1 MSLTT
6 NQRNTIQTW
15 LAAADT
21 KIDTY
26 EATFFAAN
34 GRYRQFKRS
43 HTIPPQNATAVL
55 PDNLTD
61 QPTNE
66 TNGQTLTMA
75 NGGAGWPCSVTVDVY
90 QSPGGW
96 GYTKTYRARGSTG
109 EVWRI
114 VRNVGP
120 ETWRAQTLAQ
130 EPTGI
135 IQ

>member
-15 LAAADT
+15 LNAADT

-26 EATFFAAN
+26 ESTFFAAN

-43 HTIPPQNATAVL
+43 HTIPPQNATAIA

-66 TNGQTLTMA
+66 TNGSTLSEA
-75 NGGAGWPCSVTVDVY
+75 GSGGWPCSVTVDVY
-90 QSPGGW
+90 QSPAGW

-120 ETWRAQTLAQ
+120 ETWRAQSLAQ
-130 EPTGI
+130 EPTGVI
-135 IQ
+135 P